1 VRETNNYSQ
10 FRASNQARQS
20 RFLNTQRGIK
30 SSSSSSS
37 SDSNIPSKVKTLNE
51 RFTAVANQPTRGFN
65 RGANRGA
72 NRGGSTRGNQG
83 ARRGRGSTTR
93 RFI

>member
-30 SSSSSSS
+30 TSSSS
-37 SDSNIPSKVKTLNE
+37 SDSNNPSKVKTLNE

-83 ARRGRGSTTR
+83 ARRGRGGTTR